1 MVTGIRF
8 RMCSIFIFLF
18 ISSNSFENRSISW
31 QSYYVYYCSMECSKS
46 KRFSRAKFMHA
57 SHLIIWYV
65 GYAVLNKILAY
76 SFSGYY
82 FDNFFFMFVAYSPL
96 GRENREI
103 WVETIHECHRDTTTI
118 CTSEG
123 KRRLHKFIPIAKIY
137 FLFFWVCRFFWE
149 SVNQVNTTFF
159 RHKTIAPHLLQ
170 KLSIFSCKITL
181 MDWAWDMCEQ
191 FLFQTIVNYL
201 IWCKYFFQ
209 CESFPKIGSQMET

>member
-1 MVTGIRF
+1 MKHPSFQHFSNFLRIIFIPSIMRYLILILSVTSLIMAVKMVTGIRF

-82 FDNFFFMFVAYSPL
+82 FDNFFSCLLRIVPWDERT
-96 GRENREI
+96 GRYESRLYMNVTEI
-103 WVETIHECHRDTTTI
+103 RQQYAHLRVNDDSTNSFQLPR
-118 CTSEG
+118 
-123 KRRLHKFIPIAKIY
+123 FI
-137 FLFFWVCRFFWE
+137 FFFFGC
-149 SVNQVNTTFF
+149 VDFFGNQ
-159 RHKTIAPHLLQ
+159 
-170 KLSIFSCKITL
+170 SIK
-181 MDWAWDMCEQ
+181 
-191 FLFQTIVNYL
+191 
-201 IWCKYFFQ
+201 
-209 CESFPKIGSQMET
+209 